1 MQLRTHHLLL
11 MTHHLLRTTQ
21 QPFMGASLCARPHTG
36 YVMLITSSSKAVPHV
51 QDFKFTHCHQHSG
64 SKDTAQRTGLE
75 ATEPKVTRSLEP
87 SADGEKAESNIF
99 PRDQTAFS
107 LYSSS

>member
-1 MQLRTHHLLL
+1 MCKTLS
-11 MTHHLLRTTQ
+11 
-21 QPFMGASLCARPHTG
+21 SLIVISIVEA
-36 YVMLITSSSKAVPHV
+36 
-51 QDFKFTHCHQHSG
+51 
-64 SKDTAQRTGLE
+64 KDTAQRTGLE

-107 LYSSS
+107 LDSSS